1 MKKISIAIID
11 DHQLFRE
18 GLLSLLSAAE
28 DDYCLIGSFNSGIL
42 FFEFLEQNVLPD
54 ILLLDINMP
63 EMDGFSVIQK
73 IKKRKLKMKIIVLSM
88 HDDGSY
94 ILKAARN
101 GADGYL
107 LKNVDAAELRQAI
120 FKVYD
125 GVKYF
130 SSEVSSRMFDIL
142 SLEGIMPSKLTPK
155 ENEVL
160 QLISKGLTTK
170 EIAVK
175 LFVSSRTIE
184 THRLNMMKK
193 LSVKNSAELIST
205 AMKLNLIK

>member
-1 MKKISIAIID
+1 
-11 DHQLFRE
+11 
-18 GLLSLLSAAE
+18 
-28 DDYCLIGSFNSGIL
+28 
-42 FFEFLEQNVLPD
+42 
-54 ILLLDINMP
+54 
-63 EMDGFSVIQK
+63 
-73 IKKRKLKMKIIVLSM
+73 
-88 HDDGSY
+88 
-94 ILKAARN
+94 
-101 GADGYL
+101 
-107 LKNVDAAELRQAI
+107 
-120 FKVYD
+120 
-125 GVKYF
+125 
-130 SSEVSSRMFDIL
+130 
-142 SLEGIMPSKLTPK
+142 MPSKLTPK